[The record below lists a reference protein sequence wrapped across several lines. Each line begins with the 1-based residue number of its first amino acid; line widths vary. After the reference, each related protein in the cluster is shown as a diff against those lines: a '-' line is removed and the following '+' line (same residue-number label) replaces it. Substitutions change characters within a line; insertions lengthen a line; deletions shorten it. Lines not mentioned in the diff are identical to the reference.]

1 MASIEHIAIDVSAA
15 GSTVL
20 RAAVAGQPIVVLA
33 YTVVCTA
40 EVTVGFSDGADLTGD
55 MPYAANGGASP
66 PYCPVGHFATRP
78 GQALSIVLGGAVSVQ
93 GHMTIQIGATLHH

>member
-1 MASIEHIAIDVSAA
+1 MGRIEHLPINVSASGA
-15 GSTVL
+15 TVL

-40 EVTVGFSDGADLTGD
+40 EVTVGFSDGADLSGHK
-55 MPYAANGGASP
+55 PYAANGGASP

-93 GHMTIQIGATLHH
+93 GHITLQIGN